1 MGARYLTDLAE
12 VCRLTGYPVIELDGW
27 ESRARGSGGYG
38 TGKPDHV
45 MCHHT
50 ASPPSADGWGD
61 ANYCTFADDD
71 APLANIVLS
80 RVPELFICAAGAT
93 NTNGSGDCPHLAP
106 DTMNSSAVGVEA
118 CNDGLGEAWPEGQ
131 QSCYVAAG
139 RPNSVTP
146 TTSPSPTWR
155 ATPSMRPVAE
165 GGPSRPVA
173 VGGRRHLEHGPVP
186 CRSDRWTR
194 PPRHLN
200 REVPTCDSCCAD
212 PTTES
217 RGWSAP
223 TTAGG
228 WRSPKTWSVSPRRCP
243 THTTPISNRSRPTC
257 STPSPPPPS
266 PACGRGPG
274 R

>member
-131 QSCYVAAG
+131 QSCYV
-139 RPNSVTP
+139 RLVTELCY
-146 TTSPSPTWR
+146 
-155 ATPSMRPVAE
+155 AYNIPVAHVE
-165 GGPSRPVA
+165 SHAQYAPSRKVDPAGPSRWA
-173 VGGRRHLEHGPVP
+173 DVGTWNMDLFRADLTAGPIP
-186 CRSDRWTR
+186 APPEPGGSDMRLLLCRSDDGVPWVVRPDYSWRMAITEDLVGVAASMPDTYNADQQPIPPDMLNAIPTTTLAGMWPWTWTR
-194 PPRHLN
+194 
-200 REVPTCDSCCAD
+200 
-212 PTTES
+212 
-217 RGWSAP
+217 
-223 TTAGG
+223 
-228 WRSPKTWSVSPRRCP
+228 
-243 THTTPISNRSRPTC
+243 
-257 STPSPPPPS
+257 
-266 PACGRGPG
+266 
-274 R
+274 